1 MNTPAIGFI
10 GLGLMGR
17 AMVEC
22 LQGAGYDVTVLGN
35 RDRSGIDEAV
45 SRGGAEAATAREL
58 AEASDIVMLCM
69 GTSDQVEGRMRGPD
83 GVIAGAHP
91 GLVVVDSSTA
101 DPASTL
107 KLAAELAEKGAS
119 LVDAPLGRT
128 PKEAEAGTL
137 DAMVGADDAS
147 FAKVLPVLQCWA
159 GNINRVGPVG
169 AGHKMKLVM
178 NLISMSYA
186 ALYAESLVLAAKSGI
201 SPQTVRQVIGS
212 SRLSNGFFETFMTY
226 AVDRDREA
234 HKFAIANGGKD
245 VRYANA
251 LANEVNAPSFI
262 ASATRQYFAMA
273 EAMGHGGDYV
283 PTIAD
288 RVAEFGGIDLA
299 AEVAKGA

>member
-1 MNTPAIGFI
+1 MLFITIWPLFALICLGYVLVRKGF
-10 GLGLMGR
+10 
-17 AMVEC
+17 
-22 LQGAGYDVTVLGN
+22 
-35 RDRSGIDEAV
+35 
-45 SRGGAEAATAREL
+45 
-58 AEASDIVMLCM
+58 
-69 GTSDQVEGRMRGPD
+69 PD
-83 GVIAGAHP
+83 P
-91 GLVVVDSSTA
+91 GFW
-101 DPASTL
+101 P
-107 KLAAELAEKGAS
+107 AAERVNYFLLFPALLVSS

-283 PTIAD
+283 ANELITLYPQM
-288 RVAEFGGIDLA
+288 
-299 AEVAKGA
+299 AKDYR